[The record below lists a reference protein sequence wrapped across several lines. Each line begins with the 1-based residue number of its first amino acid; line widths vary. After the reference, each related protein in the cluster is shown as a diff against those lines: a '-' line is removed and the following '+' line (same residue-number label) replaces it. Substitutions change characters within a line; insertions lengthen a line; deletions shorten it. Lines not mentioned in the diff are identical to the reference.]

1 MSRRTPASA
10 AILARPTVV
19 LAWAAAAVL
28 AGSVVWWAV
37 AAIGSEQ
44 GTTPTV
50 YTQAQVARLA
60 DQPRAPGATPTSS
73 GTTSPAVGPSGT
85 PTLVQDPTAAPT
97 SEPTASSAPTPAPIR
112 PTTAPPVAVPPPPV
126 APAPAPAPAPA
137 AVARTWNVS
146 GGQVAAQCTGSQ
158 IVLLSATPQNGWSL
172 EVKHSGPEELEVKFR
187 QGEEETS
194 VHAVCVAGVPEVA
207 NEAEHD

>member
-1 MSRRTPASA
+1 MSRRTPVSA
-10 AILARPTVV
+10 ALAARPTVV

-60 DQPRAPGATPTSS
+60 DQPRPPGATPTSS
-73 GTTSPAVGPSGT
+73 ATTSPAASPSGT
-85 PTLVQDPTAAPT
+85 PTLAQDPTAAPT
-97 SEPTASSAPTPAPIR
+97 SEPTASSSPTPTPAPVR
-112 PTTAPPVAVPPPPV
+112 PTTAPPVAVPPPP
-126 APAPAPAPAPA
+126 APAPA
-137 AVARTWNVS
+137 AVARTWNVT
-146 GGQVAAQCTGSQ
+146 GGQVSAECTGTQ

-172 EVKHSGPEELEVKFR
+172 EVKHSGPQEIEVKFR
-187 QGEEETS
+187 QGEDETS
-194 VHAVCVAGVPEVA
+194 VHAVCAAGVPEMA
-207 NEAEHD
+207 TEEGHD